1 VGLYGFAIGWIV
13 STTVVLAG
21 VGMVTERAMLLERG
35 AQGLLIRRDAFRRY
49 LETPLVVYLLF
60 ASGMLGITYFVYDL
74 IVKVYLPE
82 FAPAMIIAQ
91 VLIFGQTIY
100 SATILPRLYFNVTDQ
115 LKSRLGLALFG
126 VTINV
131 ILDLFFLWRGYGAV
145 GAAIGSTLS
154 YCVYAGVVFQSSAR
168 QLYGRRSAGLWF
180 VLQLLLVS
188 GALTLVLNALSRWDP
203 IGAGAG
209 QSLVVRVSLE
219 GLAAAVKMLLYG
231 SVTLVLYLVVFRSY
245 QPRREISRMLGYM
258 VGAVR
263 SSLVV
268 PASWRL

>member
-1 VGLYGFAIGWIV
+1 
-13 STTVVLAG
+13 
-21 VGMVTERAMLLERG
+21 
-35 AQGLLIRRDAFRRY
+35 
-49 LETPLVVYLLF
+49 
-60 ASGMLGITYFVYDL
+60 
-74 IVKVYLPE
+74 
-82 FAPAMIIAQ
+82 
-91 VLIFGQTIY
+91 
-100 SATILPRLYFNVTDQ
+100 TDQ

-154 YCVYAGVVFQSSAR
+154 YCVYAGVVFQSSAQ

-219 GLAAAVKMLLYG
+219 GLAAVVKMILYG
-231 SVTLVLYLVVFRSY
+231 SVTLLLYLVVFRSY
-245 QPRREISRMLGYM
+245 QPRREISRMLGYV

-263 SSLVV
+263 SN
-268 PASWRL
+268 